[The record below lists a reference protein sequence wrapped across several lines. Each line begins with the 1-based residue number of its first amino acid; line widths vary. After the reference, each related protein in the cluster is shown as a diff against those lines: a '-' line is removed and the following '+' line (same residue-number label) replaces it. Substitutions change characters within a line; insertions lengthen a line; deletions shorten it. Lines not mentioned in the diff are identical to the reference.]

1 MEEKQQNTPAELR
14 WLEGIATLMDNQFRV
29 PFTNYRFGLDALI
42 GIIPGLGDIAGLGI
56 SLVLFGI
63 MFKKGAGPIIILQM
77 LGNIMLD
84 ALVGAVPIFGDI
96 FDFGFKA
103 NRRNVNLLKK
113 YYQEDK
119 KRMSTVWS
127 LVIIFLLIVAIFVGI
142 VWSIWRIISYF
153 WHW

>member
-1 MEEKQQNTPAELR
+1 METKQQSTPAELR
-14 WLEGIATLMDNQFRV
+14 WLESIATLMDSQFRV

-42 GIIPGLGDIAGLGI
+42 GIIPGLGDIVGLVI

-63 MFKKGAGPIIILQM
+63 MLKKGAGPIIILQM
-77 LGNIMLD
+77 LGNIILD
-84 ALVGAVPIFGDI
+84 ALVGAVPVFGDI

-119 KRMSTVWS
+119 KRMKTTWS
-127 LVIIFLLIVAIFVGI
+127 LAIIFLLIVAIFAGVFLA
-142 VWSIWRIISYF
+142 IWRIIIYF
-153 WHW
+153 WHL